1 MDQGRKKKPINVK
14 IDLLREANGIVGK
27 FRHYTDGV
35 RLVMVI
41 YRAKEGAQS
50 ANNDKYRKYIVNG
63 PDEYLKAII
72 KALEFCESKPEIPFR
87 IYASVNSRN
96 IKKAIHLFK
105 QNQLDADYYD
115 EDSKN
120 NFYLD
125 IKNRMISALMTPS
138 SRAEGMF
145 LVDCDS
151 TEADHEAMGQLAEL
165 GVEILDHFPT
175 KNGWHMITEPFNP
188 NLFKPMK
195 EVEIKKDGLLL
206 LKY

>member
-1 MDQGRKKKPINVK
+1 MKEGRNKKSISVRQ
-14 IDLLREANGIVGK
+14 DVLREAEHIVDK
-27 FRHYTDGV
+27 FRHYTDGI
-35 RLVMVI
+35 RLIMLI
-41 YRAKEGAQS
+41 YRAKEGAVS

-63 PDEYLKAII
+63 QEEYLKAVIQ
-72 KALEFCESKPEIPFR
+72 ALEVCYEKSEIPFR
-87 IYASVNSRN
+87 VYASVNSRN
-96 IKKAIHLFK
+96 IEKAIRLFK
-105 QNQLDADYYD
+105 HNQLDADYYD
-115 EDSKN
+115 TDSKN
-120 NFYLD
+120 SFYLD

-145 LVDCDS
+145 LIDCDS

-188 NLFKPMK
+188 TLFKPVK
-195 EVEIKKDGLLL
+195 DVEIKKDGLLL